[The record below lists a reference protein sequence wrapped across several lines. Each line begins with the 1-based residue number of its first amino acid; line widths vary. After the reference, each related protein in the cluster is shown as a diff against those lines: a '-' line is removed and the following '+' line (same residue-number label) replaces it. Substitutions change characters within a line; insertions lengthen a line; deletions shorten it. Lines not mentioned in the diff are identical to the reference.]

1 MLKVYGTKTCPDCR
15 ECKINF
21 DRNGVAYEYVDLNA
35 SLANLKEFL
44 RLRDRL
50 PVFDG
55 CKEHRDP
62 GAPVRGRLR
71 HPGLGRLPDG
81 TGPAGRLQ
89 GARRPGLQHRR
100 HRLLR
105 ED

>member
-55 CKEHRDP
+55 CKEGGSIGIPALLSEDGSVTLDWEGFLTAQGLPVVYREQ
-62 GAPVRGRLR
+62 GAQACSI
-71 HPGLGRLPDG
+71 DG
-81 TGPAGRLQ
+81 TGC
-89 GARRPGLQHRR
+89 
-100 HRLLR
+100 
-105 ED
+105 